1 MNNEYLELKTL
12 LESIKQSGK
21 KPTLLLHSCCGP
33 CSSYVLNILK
43 EYFKITIFYY
53 NPNIYP
59 HEEFIKRYNV
69 QVDLIKKMN
78 LNIDVIMI
86 DEDYGV
92 YLDAVKGFTNL
103 KEGSMRCYRCYE
115 FRIKKLSEYA
125 SINGFEYYSTVM
137 SVSPYKSSKWI
148 NELGIIYQDKALF
161 LYSNYKKE
169 NGYQESIKLS
179 KLYDLY
185 RQDWCGCEFSLKEHE
200 ERINNKISE

>member
-1 MNNEYLELKTL
+1 MNNEYLEFKTL

-33 CSSYVLNILK
+33 CSSYVLNMLK

-86 DEDYGV
+86 DEDYSV
-92 YLDAVKGFTNL
+92 YLDAVKGYSDL

-125 SINGFEYYSTVM
+125 SMKGFDYYSTVM

-169 NGYQESIKLS
+169 NGYKESIKLS